1 VAEAAAR
8 ACTVLALAL
17 VLAGC
22 GVLAEQAP
30 GALVVRHA
38 ALERGGGAALLALEL
53 DCRLS
58 GPMQDALDHGIPLT
72 LAVDLRAGSHLRP
85 QARAQPRIEL
95 RWFPL
100 SRRYQLR
107 EIGSEDVRSFATRAT
122 LVAALGALR
131 IGLPPTFAQLPPG
144 TPLEVSVALDPGA
157 LPGALRLPALF
168 EPAWQL
174 SSPGTRWLAGAP

>member
-1 VAEAAAR
+1 MLL
-8 ACTVLALAL
+8 AC

-22 GVLAEQAP
+22 G
-30 GALVVRHA
+30 
-38 ALERGGGAALLALEL
+38 ALERQHPGSLAIRSARIVGTTDAPLLALSL

-72 LAVDLRAGSHLRP
+72 FRIRVDAGRWRVLPAS
-85 QARAQPRIEL
+85 ARAEQRIEL
-95 RWFPL
+95 RYFPL

-107 EIGSEDVRSFATRAT
+107 DLDAQADVRSFATTGYLLAGLNSLRMPLPAAFAT
-122 LVAALGALR
+122 LPHGTQLRVGAE
-131 IGLPPTFAQLPPG
+131 
-144 TPLEVSVALDPGA
+144 LETAA

-174 SSPGTRWLAGAP
+174 SATEYRWQPAG